1 MTTTYSIPVLT
12 IAGSDSSGGAGVQ
25 ADLKTFLANGVYG
38 MSAVTALTAQNTTGV
53 AAIEEAT
60 PEFLAAEL
68 DAVFTDIEPCAVK
81 VGMVASAALIRV
93 IAEKLKEYHAAHIV
107 VDPVMVAT
115 SGAALLAGDAM
126 EVLTGELLPLA
137 EIITP
142 NIPEL
147 TRLTGVGIVDLPAM
161 ERAARQAAATY
172 HTAVLAKGGHFTDAA
187 VVDLLAYPEEQGGR
201 LESFAAPRSANPNT
215 HGTGCTLS
223 SAIAANL
230 AKGNDLVTAVGQAKA
245 YLTGAINANL
255 DLGKGRGPL
264 HHGWNLSGDFF
275 A

>member
-1 MTTTYSIPVLT
+1 
-12 IAGSDSSGGAGVQ
+12 
-25 ADLKTFLANGVYG
+25 
-38 MSAVTALTAQNTTGV
+38 MSLEKQKRVRYDG
-53 AAIEEAT
+53 AAIM
-60 PEFLAAEL
+60 AAWTEQGVSRTLL
-68 DAVFTDIEPCAVK
+68 DAVNGWRAAYPLPAGGRQAEPVPFVYEGRAVIE
-81 VGMVASAALIRV
+81 GAL
-93 IAEKLKEYHAAHIV
+93 
-107 VDPVMVAT
+107 
-115 SGAALLAGDAM
+115 AALLAGDAM
-126 EVLTGELLPLA
+126 EALASELLPLA